1 MLDTG
6 YGDPAPGQV
15 GSAVFLAKAAVH
27 VHMVL
32 SCLHLTGARTRSLIT
47 RSRTSTNAPVVSSS
61 WLPCCNN
68 AINYHPAWFLSL
80 FRA

>member
-6 YGDPAPGQV
+6 YGEV

-32 SCLHLTGARTRSLIT
+32 SCLHLTRARARSLIT
-47 RSRTSTNAPVVSSS
+47 RSHASTKCPSGQ
-61 WLPCCNN
+61 
-68 AINYHPAWFLSL
+68 F
-80 FRA
+80 